1 MGVSVELPRPF
12 VAVVPDTTGEV
23 VENDTI
29 LGATFRLDE
38 HALMDTVEAGSQ
50 GRGFEQLVVVPH
62 HVDVDA
68 VEAVHDVNSIS
79 NFHSPPEHIAYVV
92 GGIVLIHYRVVAS
105 DNLLSHVVE
114 VLARSV
120 TEAVAELDDV
130 AMTKMLVAGKM
141 SQIGVSSISVVGEV
155 SSS

>member
-1 MGVSVELPRPF
+1 
-12 VAVVPDTTGEV
+12 
-23 VENDTI
+23 
-29 LGATFRLDE
+29 
-38 HALMDTVEAGSQ
+38 
-50 GRGFEQLVVVPH
+50 
-62 HVDVDA
+62 
-68 VEAVHDVNSIS
+68 
-79 NFHSPPEHIAYVV
+79 VV